1 MHRGKEEMKVKD
13 KDYYELCDFIFSVG
27 AEERKKILT
36 LLDDMQDPKDRG
48 TIFDHAL
55 TKAYEYA
62 ESGRNDKLAKEG
74 IACDAYRDGF
84 LDGVAYRMGGFN
96 A

>member
-1 MHRGKEEMKVKD
+1 MKVKAT
-13 KDYYELCDFIFSVG
+13 DYYELCDMIFSMG
-27 AEERKKILT
+27 AKEREKILT
-36 LLDDMQDPKDRG
+36 LLDDMQPKDRG

>member
-1 MHRGKEEMKVKD
+1 MKQD
-13 KDYYELCDFIFSVG
+13 DYYKFCDKIFSMG
-27 AEERKKILT
+27 AEERKKVLT
-36 LLDDMQDPKDRG
+36 LLDEMQPKDRG
-48 TIFDHAL
+48 TIFDYAL

-62 ESGRNDKLAKEG
+62 ESGRNIKLAKEG

-96 A
+96 G

>member
-1 MHRGKEEMKVKD
+1 MKVSE
-13 KDYYELCDFIFSVG
+13 KDYYELCDMIFSMG
-27 AEERKKILT
+27 EAERQKILT
-36 LLDDMQDPKDRG
+36 LLDDKSPKDRG

-62 ESGRNDKLAKEG
+62 ESGRNMKLVKEG

-96 A
+96 G

>member
-1 MHRGKEEMKVKD
+1 MKVKD
-13 KDYYELCDFIFSVG
+13 KDYYELCDMVFSMG
-27 AEERKKILT
+27 AEQRKKLLT
-36 LLDDMQDPKDRG
+36 LLDDTSPKDRG

-62 ESGRNDKLAKEG
+62 ESGRNNKLVKDG

-96 A
+96 G

>member
-1 MHRGKEEMKVKD
+1 MNQKQ
-13 KDYYELCDFIFSVG
+13 YYDLCDKLFSLSS
-27 AEERKKILT
+27 EEKRKVLT
-36 LLDDMQDPKDRG
+36 LLDTMKPKEQG

-62 ESGRNDKLAKEG
+62 ESGRNTKLIKEG

-96 A
+96 G

>member
-1 MHRGKEEMKVKD
+1 MV
-13 KDYYELCDFIFSVG
+13 FSLG
-27 AEERKKILT
+27 AEQRKKVLT
-36 LLDDMQDPKDRG
+36 LLDDMQPKDRG
-48 TIFDHAL
+48 TIFGHAL

-62 ESGRNDKLAKEG
+62 ESGRNNKLVKEG

>member
-1 MHRGKEEMKVKD
+1 MKVKA
-13 KDYYELCDFIFSVG
+13 KDYYELCDMVFSMDS
-27 AEERKKILT
+27 EQRNKILT
-36 LLDDMQDPKDRG
+36 LLDSMSPKQKG

-62 ESGRNDKLAKEG
+62 ESGRNNKLAKEG

-96 A
+96 G